1 MLIFILFLVLSFIAL
16 FFLARHILFV
26 QDLLREFRKKNVIV
40 FGKKGTGK
48 DLVFQYVIRKRHKPY
63 YSNIDYG
70 GKWEPTKVKDIS
82 VAPNTYDSLINDRI
96 TPVEL
101 SFKENQDIYLSDGG
115 IYLPSWND
123 SKLYK
128 AYPSFPVY
136 YAVIR
141 HLTESNIHIN
151 TQNLDRVWKAIREQ
165 ADFYVRTLK
174 TIHFGPIF
182 FTKVVTY
189 DRYQTAQECA
199 LPLRCRRFNEV
210 SKAQLDLYNATKG
223 DIRQG
228 WIINV
233 SPIYDTRY
241 FRKLFV
247 KDEGASSLS
256 VKSLPSQLSAA
267 DRREPKDE
275 DKAV

>member
-1 MLIFILFLVLSFIAL
+1 MLIFIFCLVLSFIAL
-16 FFLARHILFV
+16 FFVGRHILFV

-48 DLVFQYVIRKRHKPY
+48 DLVFQFVIRKRKKPY

-70 GKWEPTKVKDIS
+70 GQWEQTKVKDIS
-82 VAPNTYDSLINDRI
+82 VFPNTYDSLINDEVI
-96 TPVEL
+96 PVHL
-101 SFKENQDIYLSDGG
+101 SFKEKQDIYLSDGG

-128 AYPSFPVY
+128 AYPSFPIY

-141 HLTESNIHIN
+141 HLTDSNIHIN

-174 TIHFGPIF
+174 TFHIGPFF
-182 FTKVVTY
+182 FTKVITY

-199 LPLRCRRFNEV
+199 LPLRSRSFNEM

-223 DIRQG
+223 EIRQG

-233 SPIYDTRY
+233 SPRYDTRY
-241 FRKLFV
+241 FRKLFI

-256 VKSLPSQLSAA
+256 VKSLPSQLSAG
-267 DRREPKDE
+267 DSREPKDD
-275 DKAV
+275 DKVV